1 MIGILVTEES
11 AISIKCASVNF
22 IFCSDLV
29 SYLTYKEGYSVKG
42 IVVAY
47 ISSKKY
53 GFINGEDGESY
64 FLHFSNLLD
73 KSSEHKLIKGI
84 VVEFD
89 PIPTP
94 KGLAA
99 KDVCIQ
105 ETYVLKKMVDF
116 FITKQKI
123 PKSLNVEV
131 SHPISTHFFKDPNE
145 GREYIK
151 QLAIEAEC
159 NAILG
164 LEFEKNTFS
173 DGNYKY
179 TVHAFKG
186 HFALVSENVP
196 CSAKRDEL
204 ESALELN
211 SLLDRFNS
219 QFKVIQTR
227 EHQLRKKQLET
238 SHTGCIIAL
247 VILFIVIMFV
257 LSN

>member
-1 MIGILVTEES
+1 M
-11 AISIKCASVNF
+11 
-22 IFCSDLV
+22 
-29 SYLTYKEGYSVKG
+29 KG

-64 FLHFSNLLD
+64 FLHFSSLLD
-73 KSSEHKLIKGI
+73 KSSEYKLIKGA

-105 ETYVLKKMVDF
+105 ETYVKKKMVEF

-123 PKSLNVEV
+123 PKGLNVEA
-131 SHPISTHFFKDPNE
+131 SHPISTHFFKDPSE

-151 QLAIEAEC
+151 QLAIEAGA

-164 LEFEKNTFS
+164 IEFEKNTFS
-173 DGNYKY
+173 EGNYKY

-186 HFALVSENVP
+186 DFAFVSENVP
-196 CSAKRDEL
+196 CSKKRDEL
-204 ESALELN
+204 ESALELD
-211 SLLDRFNS
+211 SLLANFNS
-219 QFKVIQTR
+219 QFKVIEAR
-227 EHQLRKKQLET
+227 EHQLREKQLKT
-238 SHTGCIIAL
+238 SHTGCFIAL
-247 VILFIVIMFV
+247 IILFVIIMFIF
-257 LSN
+257 SR